1 VTDSPDFA
9 TKPTL
14 RGARAVLRPFTEA
27 DLPAMREALLDPEA
41 RILTGSVHDEA
52 AAHAP
57 ESPDEERMLR
67 DWYLTRNEQADRLD
81 LAVTDKA
88 TGACVGE
95 AVLNQWDPGNES
107 CNFRILIAPRGRDRG
122 LGSEATRLI
131 VGYGFER
138 LRLHRISLEVYAF
151 NPRARRAY
159 EKAGFRAEGVLRE
172 SLRYNGARID
182 ATVMSILA
190 PEWPAETPLEI
201 TARSHP

>member
-14 RGARAVLRPFTEA
+14 RGELAVLRPFTEA

-57 ESPDEERMLR
+57 ESPDEERILR

-131 VGYGFER
+131 VGYGLER

-190 PEWPAETPLEI
+190 PEWP
-201 TARSHP
+201 R

>member
-67 DWYLTRNEQADRLD
+67 DWYLTRNEHPHRAAWTRPRSRLRGHRADR
-81 LAVTDKA
+81 
-88 TGACVGE
+88 
-95 AVLNQWDPGNES
+95 
-107 CNFRILIAPRGRDRG
+107 
-122 LGSEATRLI
+122 
-131 VGYGFER
+131 R
-138 LRLHRISLEVYAF
+138 LRL
-151 NPRARRAY
+151 RAP
-159 EKAGFRAEGVLRE
+159 
-172 SLRYNGARID
+172 
-182 ATVMSILA
+182 A
-190 PEWPAETPLEI
+190 PDIA
-201 TARSHP
+201 